1 MASTDSKERQDR
13 NIAPFPEQKQPGH
26 EPGSES
32 KMDPAPDFGGD
43 SYKGSGKL
51 KGKVALV
58 TGSDSGIGKAIA
70 LAFAREGAHVA
81 IAYWKEHEDAEVTA
95 KYIKEA
101 GVKHILLPGDLVDE
115 AICQEWIDKTINQ
128 LGKIDILVNN
138 ASTQE
143 ESLESFTHIKRD
155 RLERTFKVNII
166 AMFSLAQKA
175 VSHMLE
181 RGEGGNII
189 NIASI
194 QAYKP
199 SPPIL
204 DYSCT
209 KGAIVT
215 LTKGIALE
223 VAEKGIRCNCIAP
236 GPVWTPLVVSSFPT
250 EKTTKLGEGQCP
262 LNRVAQPK
270 EFMEPS

>member
-1 MASTDSKERQDR
+1 
-13 NIAPFPEQKQPGH
+13 
-26 EPGSES
+26 
-32 KMDPAPDFGGD
+32 MDPEPDFGGD
-43 SYKGSGKL
+43 SYKGSEKL

-70 LAFAREGAHVA
+70 LAFAREGADVA
-81 IAYWKEHEDAEVTA
+81 IAYWKEHEDAEGTA
-95 KYIKEA
+95 KLIEEA

-115 AICQEWIDKTINQ
+115 AVCQEWIDKTISQ

-166 AMFSLAQKA
+166 GMFSLAQKA
-175 VSHMLE
+175 VTHMLE
-181 RGEGGNII
+181 RGQGGNII

-270 EFMEPS
+270 EFMATAVYLADDNQSSYVTGAIMNLTGGNPHIG